1 MPDSSETQ
9 LSCLSL
15 VDLSQV
21 LSHLHSA
28 KALAVVACT
37 SKLWK
42 SASDLAFRDLCIS
55 TGRNLACKP
64 VGFAVAA
71 ADCTASTSGSNS
83 SQLLHTQQQLPSVNW
98 RGVYFQQSHAL
109 SFNGIN
115 DYVALPVGLLN
126 LPTNNCSEW
135 LCAGHEPLG
144 LTIDLMVCAHQVPAN
159 PLQEPSA
166 SARKG
171 VLPPAGGVLFGCQDR
186 EFDGVFDAIVY
197 GWDFSNLPSYSVL
210 GSGITEG
217 CLYGASTP
225 VYNCHSF
232 HGLID
237 ELRLWTRAL
246 QPYEVQQL
254 AWQHGQ
260 LGAVSI
266 PSAHHTYSSVSN
278 LVDCIPEQARSSI
291 GPVWIHSDAP
301 VEANQSAVYMHF
313 LKQLRRNPVLME
325 VVCIYMHVSLQ
336 SLMRGDH
343 DYPYEPLAAADTP
356 FAASLGDHAP
366 NFNGV
371 YGSSGSSPTDDRQS
385 QWGDGGV
392 DRSPRAESPL
402 PPSASGHS
410 PHQKPLPERSLLK
423 PGLRKSVTRGHLH
436 QRESRARKT
445 TWIITNEAGVKSIFY
460 ADKRTIISK
469 FKLGIPIRDMRLLD
483 PNLLTSESGK
493 ILVRDNAIV
502 FAMEHIRLI
511 ISATTVIIPRDGFEQ
526 NLLNSRFN
534 ALLEESIIEASHEK
548 QHRESRLQHLREI
561 AESDIDDDTSSD
573 AWQHQVPP
581 LPFELQVLEVVLGD
595 VVALASQ
602 LARDLEAVVHPA
614 LDSLMK
620 STSTANLERVRK
632 MKTRHQRLQTRVTTV
647 REELQSFLEDDDD
660 MMKMCLTHKMEQ
672 GQNQELVRAQ
682 GGSLPVN
689 VPHSQSM
696 RRASSYN
703 YNTPRYHGPS
713 SPKIDLLPADSRA
726 SDSQDMQGQ
735 MAESD
740 GSEEAAEAVE
750 NLLESYFMQIDGT
763 YDRLV
768 SISEYIQDTEEY
780 INIELDSSR
789 NRLIRLELVI
799 NTATFSIAMYSLV
812 AGVLGE
818 NLIIPDFLSHDVSKF
833 WILNGSVLAFCILV
847 FYLII
852 LCLKQK
858 RLM

>member
-1 MPDSSETQ
+1 
-9 LSCLSL
+9 
-15 VDLSQV
+15 
-21 LSHLHSA
+21 
-28 KALAVVACT
+28 
-37 SKLWK
+37 
-42 SASDLAFRDLCIS
+42 
-55 TGRNLACKP
+55 
-64 VGFAVAA
+64 
-71 ADCTASTSGSNS
+71 
-83 SQLLHTQQQLPSVNW
+83 
-98 RGVYFQQSHAL
+98 
-109 SFNGIN
+109 
-115 DYVALPVGLLN
+115 
-126 LPTNNCSEW
+126 
-135 LCAGHEPLG
+135 
-144 LTIDLMVCAHQVPAN
+144 
-159 PLQEPSA
+159 
-166 SARKG
+166 
-171 VLPPAGGVLFGCQDR
+171 
-186 EFDGVFDAIVY
+186 
-197 GWDFSNLPSYSVL
+197 
-210 GSGITEG
+210 
-217 CLYGASTP
+217 
-225 VYNCHSF
+225 
-232 HGLID
+232 
-237 ELRLWTRAL
+237 
-246 QPYEVQQL
+246 
-254 AWQHGQ
+254 
-260 LGAVSI
+260 
-266 PSAHHTYSSVSN
+266 
-278 LVDCIPEQARSSI
+278 
-291 GPVWIHSDAP
+291 
-301 VEANQSAVYMHF
+301 
-313 LKQLRRNPVLME
+313 
-325 VVCIYMHVSLQ
+325 
-336 SLMRGDH
+336 MRGDR

-410 PHQKPLPERSLLK
+410 PQEKPVPERSLLK

-445 TWIITNEAGVKSIFY
+445 TWIIINESGVKSIIY

-483 PNLLTSESGK
+483 PNLLTSETGK
-493 ILVRDNAIV
+493 ILVRENAIV

-534 ALLEESIIEASHEK
+534 ALLEESIIEASQEK

-573 AWQHQVPP
+573 AWQYQVPP

-660 MMKMCLTHKMEQ
+660 MMKMCLTHKKEQ

-689 VPHSQSM
+689 VPHPQSM

-713 SPKIDLLPADSRA
+713 SPKIDLLPADSKA

-735 MAESD
+735 MVESD

-768 SISEYIQDTEEY
+768 SIC
-780 INIELDSSR
+780 SSP
-789 NRLIRLELVI
+789 LLV
-799 NTATFSIAMYSLV
+799 LV
-812 AGVLGE
+812 ALLHDFHS
-818 NLIIPDFLSHDVSKF
+818 NLEKGRTSRQPRYGAVIKCGDDGNLTH
-833 WILNGSVLAFCILV
+833 
-847 FYLII
+847 
-852 LCLKQK
+852 Q
-858 RLM
+858 